1 MPPSPVPLTESSI
14 VPVLRAAGC
23 VFAEEEARLLVAA
36 SADAHELAAMVHRRT
51 EGLPLEHI
59 LGYVEFCGLQLEIDA
74 GVFVPRRRT
83 ELLAREA
90 ISRTRPGATVLD
102 LCCGCGALGAAV
114 ASAVPGIEL
123 YASDIDSAAVACARR
138 NLAPQGGHVFQGN
151 LFDPLPP
158 DLRGRVD
165 VLVSNA
171 PYVPTGSIPMM
182 PPEARLHEPL
192 VALDGGADG
201 LDIQRR
207 VVVEASQ
214 WLAPGG
220 HLLVEASAAQAPVSA
235 GFFAEHGLRA
245 AIIAAGEIDATI
257 IVGTRAEPSDT
268 SRRRMHI
275 G

>member
-1 MPPSPVPLTESSI
+1 MQPRPVPLTESSI
-14 VPVLRAAGC
+14 VTLLRAAGC

-36 SADAHELAAMVHRRT
+36 ADDARELAAMVHRRA

-59 LGYVEFCGLQLEIDA
+59 LGYVEFCGLQLEVDA

-90 ISRTRPGATVLD
+90 ISRTRPGGTVLD

-114 ASAVPGIEL
+114 ASSVPGVEL
-123 YASDIDSAAVACARR
+123 YACDIESAAVACASR
-138 NLAPQGGHVFQGN
+138 NLAPRGGKVFRGN

-158 DLRGRVD
+158 ALRGRVE

-171 PYVPTGSIPMM
+171 PYVPTGRIPMM

-207 VVVEASQ
+207 VVAEASH

-220 HLLVEASAAQAPVSA
+220 HLLVEASEAQAPVAA
-235 GFFAEHGLRA
+235 GLFAGHGLRPA
-245 AIIAAGEIDATI
+245 VITSHELEATV
-257 IVGTRAEPSDT
+257 IVGTRP
-268 SRRRMHI
+268 
-275 G
+275 

>member
-1 MPPSPVPLTESSI
+1 MQPSPVPLTESSI
-14 VPVLRAAGC
+14 VPLLRAAGC

-36 SADAHELAAMVHRRT
+36 ADDARELAAMVHSRM
-51 EGLPLEHI
+51 EGLPLEHV
-59 LGYVEFCGLQLEIDA
+59 LGHVEFCGLQLEIDA

-83 ELLAREA
+83 ELLAMEA
-90 ISRTRPGATVLD
+90 ISRTHPGGTVLD

-123 YASDIDSAAVACARR
+123 YASDIEPAAVACARR
-138 NLAPQGGHVFQGN
+138 NLAPRGGHVFQGN

-158 DLRGRVD
+158 DLRGSVE

-171 PYVPTGSIPMM
+171 PYVPTGRIPMM

-192 VALDGGADG
+192 VALDGGVDG

-207 VVVEASQ
+207 VVAEASH

-220 HLLVEASAAQAPVSA
+220 HLLVEASEAQAPVSA
-235 GFFAEHGLRA
+235 GFFAGHGLRP
-245 AIIAAGEIDATI
+245 AIITSHELEATI
-257 IVGTRAEPSDT
+257 IVGTRA
-268 SRRRMHI
+268 
-275 G
+275 